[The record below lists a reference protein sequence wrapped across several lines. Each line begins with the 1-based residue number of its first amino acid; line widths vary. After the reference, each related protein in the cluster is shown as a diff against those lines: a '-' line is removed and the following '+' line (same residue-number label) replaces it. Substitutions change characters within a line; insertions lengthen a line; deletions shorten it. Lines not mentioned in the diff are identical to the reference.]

1 MGGAGRRW
9 RLSRRSPRFII
20 LLSLWNHAM
29 QTLAN
34 VVVGTLLT
42 LIIGIAIGI
51 QTAQ

>member
-1 MGGAGRRW
+1 
-9 RLSRRSPRFII
+9 
-20 LLSLWNHAM
+20 M